1 MTDAGP
7 PLSRSTLDR
16 AGHRRIDDEWLAKAW
31 PDARLLVVD
40 VRAGKALVRDAY
52 PPELVVL
59 GTEGA
64 DPRSALFLGVEPDGV
79 AVFAVADELP
89 AVLDARPA
97 GLREV
102 GALLSERDAGL
113 LVTALALA
121 SWHARHPYSALTG
134 LPTTVRDAGWSR
146 VDTAGN
152 QGWPRTDP
160 AMIVLVHDGA
170 AGPDGRCLLGNNT
183 TWPKEPGVR
192 RFSCLAGYV
201 EPGESAEAA
210 VVREVAEEVGISLI
224 RVDYVA
230 SQPWPFPGSLML
242 GFSAVADPR
251 APVRVDGEE
260 ITMARWFTRREIAA
274 VLAGEVVEPVPGAG
288 ERTTLPMSASI
299 AHYLLTRW
307 LG

>member
-1 MTDAGP
+1 VTEARP

-40 VRAGKALVRDAY
+40 VRAGKALVRDAE
-52 PPELVVL
+52 PPWLVLL

-64 DPRSALFLGVEPDGV
+64 DARSALFLGVEPDGV
-79 AVFAVADELP
+79 AVFALAGELA
-89 AVLDARPA
+89 AVPDARPA
-97 GLREV
+97 GLRDV
-102 GALLSERDAGL
+102 GELLSERDAGL

-121 SWHARHPYSALTG
+121 GWHARHPYSPLTG

-146 VDTAGN
+146 VDAAGN

-160 AMIVLVHDGA
+160 AMIVLIHDGV
-170 AGPDGRCLLGNNT
+170 AGPDGRCLLGNNAA
-183 TWPKEPGVR
+183 WPKEPGVR

-201 EPGESAEAA
+201 EPGESAEGA
-210 VVREVAEEVGISLI
+210 VVREVAEEVGIPLVS
-224 RVDYVA
+224 VDYVA

-242 GFSAVADPR
+242 GFSALADPQ

-274 VLAGEVVEPVPGAG
+274 VLAGEVVEPVPGSG
-288 ERTTLPMSASI
+288 ERTTLPMGASI

>member
-1 MTDAGP
+1 VTDAGP

-31 PDARLLVVD
+31 PDARLLIVD
-40 VRAGKALVRDAY
+40 VRAGRALIRDAE
-52 PPELVVL
+52 PPELVLVS
-59 GTEGA
+59 TEGA
-64 DPRSALFLGVEPDGV
+64 DARSALFLGVEPDGV
-79 AVFAVADELP
+79 AVFAIAGEPPEVP
-89 AVLDARPA
+89 DARLA

-102 GALLSERDAGL
+102 GERLSERDAGL

-121 SWHARHPYSALTG
+121 SWHARHAYSSLTG
-134 LPTTVRDAGWSR
+134 QPTTVRDAGWSR
-146 VDTAGN
+146 VDAAGN

-160 AMIVLVHDGA
+160 AMIVLVHDGV
-170 AGPDGRCLLGNNT
+170 AGPDGRCLLGNNAA
-183 TWPKEPGVR
+183 WPKEPGVR

-210 VVREVAEEVGISLI
+210 VVREVAEEVGIPLI

-230 SQPWPFPGSLML
+230 SQPWPFPSSLML
-242 GFSAVADPR
+242 GFRALADPR
-251 APVRVDGEE
+251 APLRVDGQE

-274 VLAGEVVEPVPGAG
+274 VLAGEVVEPVPGSG
-288 ERTTLPMSASI
+288 ERTTLPMGASI